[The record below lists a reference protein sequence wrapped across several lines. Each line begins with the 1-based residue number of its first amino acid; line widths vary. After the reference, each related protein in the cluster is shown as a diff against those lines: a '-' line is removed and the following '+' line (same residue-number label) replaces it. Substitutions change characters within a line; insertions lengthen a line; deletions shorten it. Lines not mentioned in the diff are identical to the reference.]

1 MDGPITVCNHP
12 FTSTITSLPG
22 NYSLEK
28 HPIIAE
34 SKKASHQIICLFSCS
49 RNHPTPCISPPS
61 SCTPLRIKLKHLRP
75 SPSPSH
81 LICPVD
87 RFHTTCATLVS
98 AKLTTPHSQRL
109 KRLDR
114 CAASAT
120 DATVGRRTVELGRG
134 LVGTLAM
141 DGPWMGADGYKKRC
155 HRCCGALNL
164 LEYLVPSLYFLIFC
178 SLLST
183 LPGSYVVCRH
193 YLVGNI
199 YFLLLPLPPRTTPY
213 NTTQIGLLSRYIVL
227 CAAVLTT
234 TPNTYLYTFPS
245 LDLQS

>member
-22 NYSLEK
+22 NYSLEN

-34 SKKASHQIICLFSCS
+34 SKKESHQSSASS
-49 RNHPTPCISPPS
+49 RVAETARPLASLPHHHALPSASSSSISVPS
-61 SCTPLRIKLKHLRP
+61 P

-81 LICPVD
+81 LICPVN

-164 LEYLVPSLYFLIFC
+164 LEHLVPSLYFLIFC

-193 YLVGNI
+193 CLVGNI
-199 YFLLLPLPPRTTPY
+199 YFLLLPLPPRTT
-213 NTTQIGLLSRYIVL
+213 S
-227 CAAVLTT
+227 
-234 TPNTYLYTFPS
+234 
-245 LDLQS
+245 